1 MSNDKPK
8 KNKSSLLGWTTFAL
22 VVVVFVGARQLH
34 PGGIWGFIRDF
45 VIESSSNTEV
55 KELRDK
61 MLASLVP
68 VGAAAICLKEQG
80 ENAELKDAAI
90 NYNNRN
96 QASMQKLVA
105 LIEAAGGMS
114 KSEKDFLDR
123 QAYRE
128 ARGFVDQGRSAEHIC
143 NGLANRIN
151 SGEFDLHLGK

>member
-1 MSNDKPK
+1 MPMSADKPK
-8 KNKSSLLGWTTFAL
+8 KIKSSLLGWTTFAL

-96 QASMQKLVA
+96 QP
-105 LIEAAGGMS
+105 GM
-114 KSEKDFLDR
+114 
-123 QAYRE
+123 
-128 ARGFVDQGRSAEHIC
+128 
-143 NGLANRIN
+143 
-151 SGEFDLHLGK
+151 